1 MKEREEKEKRKR
13 REEGFLEMT
22 WKWWRRATRVNGLS
36 HFFITCVAADVSSL
50 KIYLSPSKN
59 KKKKK
64 DCTEKLLSCFC
75 LNFSLVKKTKLKQT
89 NDERAISEEDGHE
102 NEVKDI
108 QGKIFK
114 ENQFRKTADA
124 DMGGTPSMSNSQ
136 N

>member
-1 MKEREEKEKRKR
+1 M
-13 REEGFLEMT
+13 
-22 WKWWRRATRVNGLS
+22 
-36 HFFITCVAADVSSL
+36 
-50 KIYLSPSKN
+50 
-59 KKKKK
+59 
-64 DCTEKLLSCFC
+64 LLSKF
-75 LNFSLVKKTKLKQT
+75 FSGEEDQFVEEEDG
-89 NDERAISEEDGHE
+89 DERAISEEEDWHE